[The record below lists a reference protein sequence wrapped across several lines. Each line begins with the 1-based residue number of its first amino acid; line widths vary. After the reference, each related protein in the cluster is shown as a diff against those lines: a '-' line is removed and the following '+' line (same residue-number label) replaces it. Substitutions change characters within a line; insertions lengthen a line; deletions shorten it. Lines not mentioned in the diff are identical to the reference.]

1 VSNQK
6 FLPLLVIWGI
16 WLARNKAIFDDKP
29 SLSEHISALAV
40 GMFNSIPEHIRA
52 AKQKRDLEVEI
63 DRTVPWGFF
72 DGAAQNNRCG
82 GGAIFHLSDSHFFVL
97 SAGLG
102 EGSNNYAELMSLKLL
117 LIFAIEKG
125 CKRLNVY
132 GDSMNVINW
141 ISLTQECRNRRLD
154 ILLYS
159 IRTVLQNLDSFSCR
173 HVYRENNRVA
183 DLASKEGLN
192 LVLGS
197 WKITETRE
205 GTAQEYYHRPFID
218 MA

>member
-1 VSNQK
+1 VANQK

-16 WLARNKAIFDDKP
+16 WLARNQAIFNDKP
-29 SLSEHISALAV
+29 SLTEHTSAMAV
-40 GMFNSIPEHIRA
+40 GMFNAIPEHIKD
-52 AKQKRDLEVEI
+52 AKQKRDLEVDI

-82 GGAIFHLSDSHFFVL
+82 GGAILYLSDSHFFVL

-102 EGSNNYAELMSLKLL
+102 EGSNNFAELMSLKLL

-125 CKRLNVY
+125 CKKLNVF
-132 GDSMNVINW
+132 GDSKNVINW

-154 ILLYS
+154 SLLYS
-159 IRTVLQNLDSFSCR
+159 IRTVLQNLETFSCR
-173 HVYRENNRVA
+173 HVYRENNLVA

-192 LVLGS
+192 MVLGR
-197 WKITETRE
+197 WKITETRD
-205 GTAQEYYHRPFID
+205 GSTQDFYHRPFID